1 MCKYFLYVCACSHT
15 CQNIYLILQRM
26 SKRQNSAAT
35 VRVIEQPVHD
45 DIEVKKFEMKCDQTN
60 PKIPKVLPQYGFCM
74 VIYGPPGSGKTNLLC
89 NLICMKKRFYNRIF
103 DRVEIWSQSLH
114 TAPEIKLP
122 DERKHA
128 LLDLQ
133 QLEGKLLELKSSD
146 MHTLY
151 VFDDMVALIQ
161 KGMTPFRNMVW
172 NRRHASA
179 SGKGSLSIIITTQK
193 FNALPLE
200 LRQAATQY
208 IVFPTNN
215 EEELRSIYDEIG
227 SGLPW
232 KTFRQ
237 LCSHVWAEKHAFLYV
252 NKNLPTDKQFHKCFH
267 PLQII
272 VEEDDGPSTLKVV
285 GAASAKKRDRPD
297 DSAVDE

>member
-1 MCKYFLYVCACSHT
+1 MG
-15 CQNIYLILQRM
+15 
-26 SKRQNSAAT
+26 
-35 VRVIEQPVHD
+35 D
-45 DIEVKKFEMKCDQTN
+45 DVEVKKFEMKCDQIN

-74 VIYGPPGSGKTNLLC
+74 VIYGPPGSGKTNLLL
-89 NLICMKKRFYNRIF
+89 NLICAKKKFYNRIF

-114 TAPEIKLP
+114 TAPEVKLP
-122 DERKHA
+122 DDRKHA

-133 QLEGKLLELKSSD
+133 ELDGKLQSLKSED
-146 MHTLY
+146 KHALY

-179 SGKGSLSIIITTQK
+179 SGKGSLSVIITTQK

-232 KTFRQ
+232 QTFRQ
-237 LCSHVWAEKHAFLYV
+237 LCSYVWSEKHAFLYV
-252 NKNLPTDKQFHKCFH
+252 NKNLPSDQQFHKSFH
-267 PLQII
+267 PLKIV
-272 VEEDDGPSTLKVV
+272 VEEDSDGQEALDVV
-285 GAASAKKRDRPD
+285 KIAPPRKRKKSRG
-297 DSAVDE
+297 DSAADDASTS